1 MSISLIYHA
10 FGIKAKYEYIRQEF
24 RNGAVYFT
32 VERPLYE
39 CKCAHC
45 GSSKVRSRGQ
55 KIRTF
60 RNVPIGSK
68 ATYIVLRFRRLECLE
83 CERILQ
89 EEIPFS
95 VRQKSYTKAFQRY
108 VLELSKEMSIKAI
121 ANHLGTSWDLIKQI
135 QKNHLQKKYA
145 SLKAKDIRFI
155 AIDEIASHKGHKYLT
170 VVMDLETGAVIYV
183 GEGRKSESLDKLWR
197 KLGRYKK
204 NIQAVAMDMWPA
216 FIEAVTS
223 NLPQAK
229 IVFDHFH
236 IAKIFNDKLSELRRE
251 LYREVKD
258 VMQKDV
264 LKGTRWLL
272 LKNHSNLNEDK
283 NEKQK
288 LEEAL
293 RLNKPLATAYYLK
306 EELRLL
312 WDENTVDEAKKF
324 LGKWCKRA
332 YASGI
337 TMLNKMANT
346 LLKHRTGIFN
356 YFHHRISTGPLEG
369 TNNKIKVLK
378 RKMYGF
384 RDFEF
389 FKLKIFDLHN
399 HNFELKGT

>member
-10 FGIKAKYEYIRQEF
+10 FGIKAKYEYIKQEF

-32 VERPLYE
+32 IERPLNE
-39 CKCAHC
+39 CKCTHC
-45 GSSKVRSRGQ
+45 GCNNVRSRGQ
-55 KIRTF
+55 KERTF

-68 ATYIVLRFRRLECLE
+68 ATFIILRFKRLECLE
-83 CERILQ
+83 CRNILQ
-89 EEIPFS
+89 EEIPFAT
-95 VRQKSYTKAFQRY
+95 RQKSYTKAFQRY

-121 ANHLGTSWDLIKQI
+121 AAHLGTSWDLIKQI
-135 QKNHLQKKYA
+135 QRNHLQKKYA
-145 SLKAKDIRFI
+145 TLKAKNLRLL

-170 VVMDLETGAVIYV
+170 IVMDLETGAVIYV
-183 GEGRKSESLDKLWR
+183 GQGRKSESLDKLWK

-216 FIEAVTS
+216 FIDAVTT

-229 IVFDHFH
+229 IVYDHFH
-236 IAKIFNDKLSELRRE
+236 IAKMFNDKLSELRRD
-251 LYREVKD
+251 LHKEVKD
-258 VMQKDV
+258 IMQKDV

-272 LKNHSNLNEDK
+272 LKNQSNLNEDK

-293 RLNKPLATAYYLK
+293 SLNKPLAIAYYLK
-306 EELRLL
+306 EDLRLL
-312 WDENTVDEAKKF
+312 WEEKTIDGAKKF
-324 LGKWCKRA
+324 LGKWCRKA
-332 YASGI
+332 YASGVKI
-337 TMLNKMANT
+337 LQKIANT
-346 LLKHRTGIFN
+346 LLGRRTGIFN
-356 YFHHRISTGPLEG
+356 YFYHRISTGPLEG

-399 HNFELKGT
+399 HDFDLKGT

>member
-10 FGIKAKYEYIRQEF
+10 FGIKAKYEYIKQDF
-24 RNGAVYFT
+24 KNGVVYFT
-32 VERPLYE
+32 IERPLYE
-39 CKCAHC
+39 CKCANC
-45 GSSKVRSRGQ
+45 GSFKVRSRGQ
-55 KIRTF
+55 KVRTF
-60 RNVPIGSK
+60 RNVPIGTK
-68 ATYIVLRFRRLECLE
+68 ATYIKLRLKRLECLE
-83 CERILQ
+83 CGKILQ
-89 EEIPFS
+89 EEIPFAS
-95 VRQKSYTKAFQRY
+95 KQKSYTKTFQRY

-121 ANHLGTSWDLIKQI
+121 AHHLGTGWDLIKQI
-135 QKNHLQKKYA
+135 QKEHLQKKYA
-145 SLKAKDIRFI
+145 TLKAKDLKFL

-170 VVMDLETGAVIYV
+170 VVMDIETGAVIYV
-183 GEGRKSESLDKLWR
+183 GQGRRSESLDKLWR

-216 FIEAVTS
+216 YIESVTTH
-223 NLPQAK
+223 LPNAK

-236 IAKIFNDKLSELRRE
+236 IAKIFNEKLSDLRRE
-251 LYREVKD
+251 LYREVID
-258 VMQKDV
+258 LMQKDV

-272 LKNHSNLNEDK
+272 LKNSSNLNEEK
-283 NEKQK
+283 NEKQR

-312 WDENTVDEAKKF
+312 WSEKNIEDAKKF
-324 LGKWCKRA
+324 LGKWCKKA

-337 TMLNKMANT
+337 TILKKIANT
-346 LLKHRTGIFN
+346 LLAHRTGIFN
-356 YFHHRISTGPLEG
+356 YFLYRISTGPLEG

-389 FKLKIFDLHN
+389 FKLKIYDLHN
-399 HNFELKGT
+399 YNFQLKGT

>member
-10 FGIKAKYEYIRQEF
+10 FGIKSKYEFIRTEF
-24 RNGAVYFT
+24 KKGAVYFT
-32 VERPLYE
+32 IKRPLYA
-39 CKCAHC
+39 CSCSHC
-45 GSSKVRSRGQ
+45 GSRRVRNRGYKSR
-55 KIRTF
+55 RF
-60 RNVPIGSK
+60 RNLPIGSK
-68 ATYIVLRFRRLECLE
+68 PTFIRLLFRRLECLD
-83 CERILQ
+83 CNRRLQ
-89 EEIPFS
+89 EDIAFS
-95 VRQKSYTKAFQRY
+95 LRRKSYTKAFARY
-108 VLELSKEMSIKAI
+108 VLELSKEMGIKAI
-121 ANHLGTSWDLIKQI
+121 ADHLGTSWDMIKQI
-135 QKNHLQKKYA
+135 QQDHLQKKYA
-145 SLKAKDIRFI
+145 TLKAKDLRYL

-183 GEGRKSESLDKLWR
+183 GEGRKSESLDKLWQ

-216 FIEAVTS
+216 FIEAVTT

-229 IVFDHFH
+229 VVFDHFH
-236 IAKIFNDKLSELRRE
+236 IAKMFNEKLSELRRD

-258 VMQKDV
+258 STQKEV

-272 LKNHSNLNEDK
+272 LKNGPNLNEDK

-293 RLNKPLATAYYLK
+293 SLNKPLAIAYYLK

-312 WDENTVDEAKKF
+312 WQKKTIDGAKKF
-324 LGKWCKRA
+324 LGKWCKMA
-332 YASGI
+332 YASGVKI
-337 TMLNKMANT
+337 LHKMANT
-346 LLKHRTGIFN
+346 LLSHRTGIFN
-356 YFHHRISTGPLEG
+356 YFYHRISTGPLEG

-399 HNFELKGT
+399 HKFDLKGT

>member
-1 MSISLIYHA
+1 MARSLIYHA
-10 FGIKAKYEYIRQEF
+10 FGIKAKYEYIKQEF
-24 RNGAVYFT
+24 RNGSVYFT
-32 VERPLYE
+32 IERQLYE
-39 CKCAHC
+39 CKCASC

-55 KIRTF
+55 KERTF

-68 ATYIVLRFRRLECLE
+68 ATFIVLRFRRLECLD
-83 CERILQ
+83 CKKILQ
-89 EEIPFS
+89 ENIPFS
-95 VRQKSYTKAFQRY
+95 AKQKSYTKAFQRY
-108 VLELSKEMSIKAI
+108 VMELSKEMSIKAI

-135 QKNHLQKKYA
+135 QKDHLQKKYA
-145 SLKAKDIRFI
+145 TLNVKNLRLL

-170 VVMDLETGAVIYV
+170 IVLDLETGAVIYV
-183 GEGRKSESLDKLWR
+183 SEGRKSESLDKLWK

-216 FIEAVTS
+216 YIDAVTS

-229 IVFDHFH
+229 IVYDHFH
-236 IAKIFNDKLSELRRE
+236 IAKMFNDKLSELRRE
-251 LYREVKD
+251 LHREIKD

-288 LEEAL
+288 LEDAL
-293 RLNKPLATAYYLK
+293 RLNKPLAVAYYLK

-312 WDENTVDEAKKF
+312 WDEQTVDQAKKF
-324 LGKWCKRA
+324 LGNWCKKA
-332 YASGI
+332 FASGI
-337 TMLNKMANT
+337 AVLNKMANT
-346 LLKHRTGIFN
+346 LLTHRTGIFN
-356 YFHHRISTGPLEG
+356 YFHHRISTGPIEG

-384 RDFEF
+384 RDYEF
-389 FKLKIFDLHN
+389 FKLKIYDLHN
-399 HNFELKGT
+399 HNFVLKGT

>member
-10 FGIKAKYEYIRQEF
+10 FGIKAKYDYIKQEF
-24 RNGAVYFT
+24 KNGAVYFT
-32 VERPLYE
+32 IKRPLYE
-39 CKCAHC
+39 CKCVHC
-45 GSSKVRSRGQ
+45 GSGKVRSRGQ

-68 ATYIVLRFRRLECLE
+68 ATYIILHFRRLECLE
-83 CERILQ
+83 CKKILQ
-89 EEIPFS
+89 EEIPFAAG
-95 VRQKSYTKAFQRY
+95 QKSYTKAFQRY

-135 QKNHLQKKYA
+135 QKDHLQKKYA
-145 SLKAKDIRFI
+145 TLKAKELKIL

-170 VVMDLETGAVIYV
+170 IVMDLETGAVIYV
-183 GEGRKSESLDKLWR
+183 GEGRKSESLDKLWQ

-216 FIEAVTS
+216 FIDAVMT

-236 IAKIFNDKLSELRRE
+236 IAKMFNDKLSDLRRE
-251 LYREVKD
+251 LHREVKD
-258 VMQKDV
+258 LMHKDV

-272 LKNHSNLNEDK
+272 LKNNSNLNEEK

-293 RLNKPLATAYYLK
+293 NLNKPLATAYYLK

-312 WDENTVDEAKKF
+312 WNENTVNEAKKF
-324 LGKWCKRA
+324 LGKWCKKA

-337 TMLNKMANT
+337 AILQKMANT
-346 LLKHRTGIFN
+346 LLSHRTGIFN
-356 YFHHRISTGPLEG
+356 YFHYRISTGPLEG

-389 FKLKIFDLHN
+389 FKLKVFDLHN
-399 HNFELKGT
+399 NNFELKGT

>member
-1 MSISLIYHA
+1 MSRSLIYHA
-10 FGIKAKYEYIRQEF
+10 FGIKAKYEYIRQKF
-24 RNGAVYFT
+24 KNGAVYFT

-45 GSSKVRSRGQ
+45 GSNKVRNRGH
-55 KIRTF
+55 KERTF

-68 ATYIVLRFRRLECLE
+68 ATYIILRFRRLECLE
-83 CERILQ
+83 CKKVLQ
-89 EEIPFS
+89 EGIPFAT
-95 VRQKSYTKAFQRY
+95 RQKSYTKAFQRY

-145 SLKAKDIRFI
+145 TLKAKDLRFL

-170 VVMDLETGAVIYV
+170 VVMDLETGVVIYV
-183 GEGRKSESLDKLWR
+183 GEGRKSESLDKLWQ

-216 FIEAVTS
+216 FIDAVTS
-223 NLPQAK
+223 NLPHAK

-236 IAKIFNDKLSELRRE
+236 IAKMFNDKLSDLRRE
-251 LYREVKD
+251 LHREVTD
-258 VMQKDV
+258 LIQKDV

-293 RLNKPLATAYYLK
+293 NLNKPLATAYYLK

-312 WDENTVDEAKKF
+312 WDEKTVDGAKKF
-324 LGKWCKRA
+324 LGKWCGKA

-337 TMLNKMANT
+337 AILQKMANT
-346 LLKHRTGIFN
+346 LLSHRSGIFN

-399 HNFELKGT
+399 HNFVLKGT